1 MEKRPEN
8 QALDKLSVG
17 FGVSFLIASIFNG
30 LLIVA
35 KESYAPLKDWMKSLS
50 GHHWI
55 THGIFVI
62 ALFIVLGYVF
72 SGAGLAK
79 KIDAG
84 RTSGLVIAGTV
95 LGGLIVVGFFFKHL
109 FE

>member
-1 MEKRPEN
+1 MEKRVDN
-8 QALDKLSVG
+8 QPLDKCSAG

-30 LLIVA
+30 LLIIA
-35 KESYAPLKDWMKSLS
+35 KESYAPLKAWMKSLS

-62 ALFIVLGYVF
+62 VLFITLGYIF
-72 SGAGLAK
+72 SKTDMDK
-79 KIDAG
+79 KIDADK
-84 RTSGLVIAGTV
+84 TSSLVIAGTV
-95 LGGLIVVGFFFKHL
+95 LGGLIIVGFFFKHL

>member
-1 MEKRPEN
+1 MEKRLEN

-17 FGVSFLIASIFNG
+17 FGVSFLVASIFNG
-30 LLIVA
+30 LLIIA
-35 KESYAPLKDWMKSLS
+35 KENYAPLKDWMKSLS

-62 ALFIVLGYVF
+62 ALFIVLGYF
-72 SGAGLAK
+72 LSKTDLEK
-79 KIDAG
+79 KIDADK
-84 RTSGLVIAGTV
+84 TSGLVIAGTV
-95 LGGLIVVGFFFKHL
+95 LGGLIIVGFFFKHL

>member
-1 MEKRPEN
+1 MEERSDHKG
-8 QALDKLSVG
+8 LDKLSIG

-35 KESYAPLKDWMKSLS
+35 KENFAPLKNWMKSLS

-62 ALFIVLGYVF
+62 VIYIALGYIF
-72 SGAGLAK
+72 SRVDMDR
-79 KIDAG
+79 KIDADK
-84 RTSGLVIAGTV
+84 TSGLVIAGTV
-95 LGGLIVVGFFFKHL
+95 LGGLIIVGFFFKHL

>member
-1 MEKRPEN
+1 MEKRLEN

-17 FGVSFLIASIFNG
+17 FGVSFLIASIMNG

-35 KESYAPLKDWMKSLS
+35 KESYAPLKAWMKSLT

-55 THGIFVI
+55 THGILVI
-62 ALFIVLGYVF
+62 VLFIVLGYIF
-72 SGAGLAK
+72 SKTDLDK
-79 KIDAG
+79 KINADK
-84 RTSGLVIAGTV
+84 TSSLVIAGTA
-95 LGGLIVVGFFFKHL
+95 LGGLIIVGFFFKHL

>member
-1 MEKRPEN
+1 MEKRSEN

-17 FGVSFLIASIFNG
+17 FGVSFLFASIFNG
-30 LLIVA
+30 LLIIA
-35 KESYAPLKDWMKSLS
+35 KETYAPLKDLMKSLS

-62 ALFIVLGYVF
+62 VLFLVLGYIF
-72 SGAGLAK
+72 SK
-79 KIDAG
+79 TDMDRKIDADK
-84 RTSGLVIAGTV
+84 TSGLVIVGTV
-95 LGGLIVVGFFFKHL
+95 LGGLIIVGFFFKHL

>member
-1 MEKRPEN
+1 MEKRSEN

-50 GHHWI
+50 GHHWM

-62 ALFIVLGYVF
+62 VLFIVLGYIF
-72 SGAGLAK
+72 SRTDLNR
-79 KIDAG
+79 KIDAD

-95 LGGLIVVGFFFKHL
+95 LGGLIIAGFFFKHL

>member
-8 QALDKLSVG
+8 QTWDKFSVG

-30 LLIVA
+30 LLVVT
-35 KESYAPLKDWMKSLS
+35 KESYAPLKIWMKSIS

-62 ALFIVLGYVF
+62 VLFIVFGYVF
-72 SGAGLAK
+72 SMTDMNK
-79 KIDAG
+79 KIDADK
-84 RTSGLVIAGTV
+84 TSVLIIVGAV
-95 LGGLIVVGFFFKHL
+95 LGGLIIVGFFFKHL

>member
-1 MEKRPEN
+1 MEKRSEN
-8 QALDKLSVG
+8 KALDKLSVG

-35 KESYAPLKDWMKSLS
+35 KETYAPLKNGMKSLF
-50 GHHWI
+50 GHHWT

-62 ALFIVLGYVF
+62 VLFIVLGYIL
-72 SGAGLAK
+72 SKANLEN
-79 KIDAG
+79 KIDADK
-84 RTSGLVIAGTV
+84 TSGMVIAGTV
-95 LGGLIVVGFFFKHL
+95 LGGLIIVGFFFKHL

>member
-1 MEKRPEN
+1 MKKRPEN

-35 KESYAPLKDWMKSLS
+35 KETYAPLKAWMKSLF
-50 GHHWI
+50 GHHWT

-62 ALFIVLGYVF
+62 VLFIILGYIL
-72 SGAGLAK
+72 SKAGLEK
-79 KIDAG
+79 KIDADK
-84 RTSGLVIAGTV
+84 TSGLVIAGTV
-95 LGGLIVVGFFFKHL
+95 LGGLIIVGFFFKHL

>member
-8 QALDKLSVG
+8 QALDKFSIG
-17 FGVSFLIASIFNG
+17 FGVSFLVASIFNG

-35 KESYAPLKDWMKSLS
+35 KESYAPLKNWMKSLS

-62 ALFIVLGYVF
+62 VLFIVLGYIF
-72 SGAGLAK
+72 SKTDMDK
-79 KIDAG
+79 KIDADK
-84 RTSGLVIAGTV
+84 TSGMVIAGTV
-95 LGGLIVVGFFFKHL
+95 LGGLIIVGFFFKHL

>member
-1 MEKRPEN
+1 MEKRSES
-8 QALDKLSVG
+8 QALDKLSAG

-62 ALFIVLGYVF
+62 VLFIVLGYLF
-72 SGAGLAK
+72 SGAGLVK
-79 KIDAG
+79 KIDAD

-95 LGGLIVVGFFFKHL
+95 LGGLIVLGFFCKHL

>member
-1 MEKRPEN
+1 M
-8 QALDKLSVG
+8 DKFSVG
-17 FGVSFLIASIFNG
+17 LGVSFLIASIFNG

-35 KESYAPLKDWMKSLS
+35 KESYAPLKNWMKSLS

-62 ALFIVLGYVF
+62 VLFIVLGYIF
-72 SGAGLAK
+72 SKTDMYK
-79 KIDAG
+79 KINADK
-84 RTSGLVIAGTV
+84 TSGVVIAGTV
-95 LGGLIVVGFFFKHL
+95 LGGLIIVGFFFKHL

>member
-1 MEKRPEN
+1 MEKQPEN
-8 QALDKLSVG
+8 QALDKLSVS

-30 LLIVA
+30 LLVIA
-35 KESYAPLKDWMKSLS
+35 KENYTPLKDWMKSLS

-62 ALFIVLGYVF
+62 ILFIVLGYVF
-72 SGAGLAK
+72 SGIDLSK
-79 KIDAG
+79 KIDAD
-84 RTSGLVIAGTV
+84 RTSSLVIAGTV
-95 LGGLIVVGFFFKHL
+95 LGGLIIVGFFFKHL